1 MHIMLIGGGGFIGR
15 ALTQNFLNSDNFVIT
30 WCTARDVSKPR
41 DNIHI
46 VNDLLERS
54 THEQDA
60 LLMDVDV
67 VFYLASNTTPSTGA
81 TDLAHEIEINLLPF
95 SRYLTALI
103 RQPNLRL
110 IYLSSGG
117 SIYDPANPLPATESA
132 ALCAQSCY
140 ASGKIAMETF
150 LTNAYRH
157 RPTDLMILRPSNVY
171 GPGQPYKSSFGFIR
185 SALQCILDGREITL
199 WGDGKTVRDY
209 LFIDDFTTFCHLA
222 LSLEWPDTIYNI
234 GSGKGSSLIDICDV
248 VESVTEQS
256 LARAHSPETTPAV
269 RHNILN
275 VSHVNH
281 DFGWQAQVTLT
292 QGIAKTWE
300 WLRSR

>member
-15 ALTQNFLNSDNFVIT
+15 ALTQQFLNSDNFVIT
-30 WCTARDVSKPR
+30 WCTARDVSNPP

-103 RQPNLRL
+103 RQPDLRL

-157 RPTDLMILRPSNVY
+157 
-171 GPGQPYKSSFGFIR
+171 
-185 SALQCILDGREITL
+185 
-199 WGDGKTVRDY
+199 
-209 LFIDDFTTFCHLA
+209 
-222 LSLEWPDTIYNI
+222 
-234 GSGKGSSLIDICDV
+234 
-248 VESVTEQS
+248 
-256 LARAHSPETTPAV
+256 
-269 RHNILN
+269 
-275 VSHVNH
+275 
-281 DFGWQAQVTLT
+281 
-292 QGIAKTWE
+292 
-300 WLRSR
+300 

>member
-1 MHIMLIGGGGFIGR
+1 MLIGGGGFIGR
-15 ALTQNFLNSDNFVIT
+15 ALTQRLLNSGNTVIT
-30 WCTARDVSKPR
+30 WCIGKSVAAPPDDV
-41 DNIHI
+41 HI
-46 VNDLLERS
+46 VNDFLQRS
-54 THEQDA
+54 AHEQDA
-60 LLMDVDV
+60 LLMDIDV

-95 SRYLTALI
+95 ARYLTALV

-157 RPTDLMILRPSNVY
+157 RPTDLIILRPSNVY

-199 WGDGKTVRDY
+199 WGDGKAVRDY
-209 LFIDDFTTFCHLA
+209 LFIDDFTAFCQRA
-222 LSLEWPDTIYNI
+222 LSLKWPDTIYNI
-234 GSGKGSSLIDICDV
+234 GSGKGSTLIDICDI
-248 VESVTEQS
+248 VESVTKQP
-256 LARAHSPETTPAV
+256 LARAHSSEATPVV
-269 RHNILN
+269 RHNILD

-281 DFGWQAQVTLT
+281 DFGWQPQVTLT
-292 QGIAKTWE
+292 QGITKTWE
-300 WLRSR
+300 WLRPR

>member
-1 MHIMLIGGGGFIGR
+1 MLIGGGGFIGR
-15 ALTQNFLNSDNFVIT
+15 ALTQEFLNSDNFVIT
-30 WCTARDVSKPR
+30 WCTARDVSNPP

-54 THEQDA
+54 THAQDA

-103 RQPNLRL
+103 RQPDLRL

-157 RPTDLMILRPSNVY
+157 SPTDLMILRPSNIY
-171 GPGQPYKSSFGFIR
+171 GPGQLYKVHLGSFDLR
-185 SALQCILDGREITL
+185 SNVFARGGKSHSGAMERRFEITCL
-199 WGDGKTVRDY
+199 S
-209 LFIDDFTTFCHLA
+209 TT
-222 LSLEWPDTIYNI
+222 SRR
-234 GSGKGSSLIDICDV
+234 
-248 VESVTEQS
+248 SVTWPFHWNGPTRS
-256 LARAHSPETTPAV
+256 TTSVPET
-269 RHNILN
+269 
-275 VSHVNH
+275 
-281 DFGWQAQVTLT
+281 DQA
-292 QGIAKTWE
+292 
-300 WLRSR
+300 

>member
-1 MHIMLIGGGGFIGR
+1 M
-15 ALTQNFLNSDNFVIT
+15 
-30 WCTARDVSKPR
+30 SKPR

-248 VESVTEQS
+248 VESVTGQS